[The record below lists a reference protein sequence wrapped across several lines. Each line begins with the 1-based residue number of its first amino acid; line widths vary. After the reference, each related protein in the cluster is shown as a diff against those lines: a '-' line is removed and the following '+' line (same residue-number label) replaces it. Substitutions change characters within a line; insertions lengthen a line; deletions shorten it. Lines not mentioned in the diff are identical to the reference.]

1 MRPADE
7 GKRTAAEAAV
17 ALVENGMQLGLGIG
31 LHDALRPG
39 RFGPAGG
46 RGRTAGH
53 RHAYLEADRGAGA
66 RPGHPARRLRHARGA
81 GSGDRWRH
89 EVERSTLRQ
98 IKGLGGALLREKI
111 VAEASQ
117 RFVVAPTSLRSWT
130 GLGSRVPLAVEVVR
144 FGHVATMGFSRYHAR
159 DSGKVAS
166 TVTVAESHPR
176 CKVH

>member
-1 MRPADE
+1 MRYAPDALGRRVGEE
-7 GKRTAAEAAV
+7 GPRVTGMPISKQTAAQAR
-17 ALVENGMQLGLGIG
+17 GL
-31 LHDALRPG
+31 
-39 RFGPAGG
+39 
-46 RGRTAGH
+46 
-53 RHAYLEADRGAGA
+53 
-66 RPGHPARRLRHARGA
+66 GHPARRLRHARGA

-159 DSGKVAS
+159 LSRA
-166 TVTVAESHPR
+166 
-176 CKVH
+176 

>member
-1 MRPADE
+1 
-7 GKRTAAEAAV
+7 
-17 ALVENGMQLGLGIG
+17 
-31 LHDALRPG
+31 
-39 RFGPAGG
+39 
-46 RGRTAGH
+46 
-53 RHAYLEADRGAGA
+53 
-66 RPGHPARRLRHARGA
+66 
-81 GSGDRWRH
+81 
-89 EVERSTLRQ
+89 VERSTLRQ